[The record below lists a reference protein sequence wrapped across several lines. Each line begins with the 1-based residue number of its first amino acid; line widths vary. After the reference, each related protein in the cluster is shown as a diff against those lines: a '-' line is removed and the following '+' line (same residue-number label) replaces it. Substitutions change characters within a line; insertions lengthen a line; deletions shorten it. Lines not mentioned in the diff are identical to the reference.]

1 MIVAHQQKGDY
12 DISLFHRIKSKYR
25 RLYFHQSLFELCSCV
40 IGSSRGLIS
49 VVRIMIT
56 LVIIPAA
63 GLAQS
68 GLQRLDERNLEDLA
82 ASRTAGQTRLWRFVS
97 DANNYVN
104 AGIPVGVLV
113 DGLIRNDDRT
123 KRNALYMAASTATT
137 YLLNLAIKQLVK
149 RRRPFITDT
158 RLVPV
163 YRPGEYSF
171 PSGHTSSVFSAMTSL
186 SRAYPKWYV
195 IAPSFLWATG
205 VGYSRMYLGVH
216 YPTDVTAGAVL
227 GAGTAFAMGFL
238 RP

>member
-1 MIVAHQQKGDY
+1 MIVRQQRKEDY

-25 RLYFHQSLFELCSCV
+25 RLCFLSSLSSECSSLFEVLF
-40 IGSSRGLIS
+40 
-49 VVRIMIT
+49 VVVPM
-56 LVIIPAA
+56 LVLLVSMPAA
-63 GLAQS
+63 SWAQS
-68 GLQRLDERNLEDLA
+68 GWHRLDEHILEELA
-82 ASRTAGQTRLWRFVS
+82 AGRTDGQTKLWRFVS
-97 DANNYVN
+97 DANNYIN

-123 KRNALYMAASTATT
+123 KRNGLYMAASTATT
-137 YLLNLAIKQLVK
+137 YLLNLAIKRLV
-149 RRRPFITDT
+149 RRPRPFLSDT

-186 SRAYPKWYV
+186 SRCYPKWYV
-195 IAPSFLWATG
+195 IAPSFVWAAG

>member
-1 MIVAHQQKGDY
+1 MIVTQPRKGDY

-25 RLYFHQSLFELCSCV
+25 RPCFYRSLSSHCS
-40 IGSSRGLIS
+40 GGFWSLRGFRRVSGI
-49 VVRIMIT
+49 
-56 LVIIPAA
+56 LVLLVGIPAS
-63 GLAQS
+63 LWAQS
-68 GLQRLDERNLEDLA
+68 GLQRLDERILEDLA
-82 ASRTAGQTRLWRFVS
+82 AGRTEGQTRLWRFVS
-97 DANNYVN
+97 NANNYVN
-104 AGIPVGVLV
+104 AGIPVTVLV

-123 KRNALYMAASTATT
+123 KRNGLYMAASTATT
-137 YLLNLAIKQLVK
+137 YLLNLAIKQLV
-149 RRRPFITDT
+149 RRPRPFITDT

-171 PSGHTSSVFSAMTSL
+171 PSGHTSSVFSAMTAL